1 MRREGEEG
9 GGDDKTLD
17 ERARERERRERDERR
32 DERREAVVGWET
44 MTSIARGRI
53 TQERKRWRKDHP
65 HVRKQT
71 NPKPREKRKRR
82 DLCAKH

>member
-32 DERREAVVGWET
+32 EERGERLWSVG
-44 MTSIARGRI
+44 
-53 TQERKRWRKDHP
+53 
-65 HVRKQT
+65 
-71 NPKPREKRKRR
+71 RR
-82 DLCAKH
+82 